1 MYYRQMKTTLGHR
14 YKVRTAEDPTLE
26 RILFG
31 LAVTVL
37 PFAATV
43 GMMLIWMKGV

>member
-1 MYYRQMKTTLGHR
+1 MYRTMKTTLGHKYR
-14 YKVRTAEDPTLE
+14 MRTAEDPTLE

-37 PFAATV
+37 PFTATV
-43 GMMLIWMKGV
+43 AMMLIFLKGV